1 MNQTRNF
8 LLFALLAVAYLLFM
22 AWENDHAPKPPATPA
37 ATASQAVPTS
47 ADASVPTAL
56 ANASSAASAA
66 VAGTIA

>member
-22 AWENDHAPKPPATPA
+22 AWENDHAPKPAPTPA

-47 ADASVPTAL
+47 ADGSVRVERRAFEHGGNRRYP
-56 ANASSAASAA
+56 
-66 VAGTIA
+66 